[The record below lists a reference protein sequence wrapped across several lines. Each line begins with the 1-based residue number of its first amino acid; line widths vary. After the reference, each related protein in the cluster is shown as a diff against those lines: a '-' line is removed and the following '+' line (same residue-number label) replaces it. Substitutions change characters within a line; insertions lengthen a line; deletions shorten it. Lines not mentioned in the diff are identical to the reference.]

1 MQPNQPPSLLAD
13 FKESCKVCEGSGRK
27 LGYLEIDTLQPH
39 LSQKCF
45 QCQGRGYTLTQLG
58 EDLLELYRPAIQQWI
73 LELRLLTKT
82 RYCVARNVL
91 AVSSVRLEFLEATL
105 NH

>member
-39 LSQKCF
+39 LLQKCF
-45 QCQGRGYTLTQLG
+45 QCQGRCYTLTQLG

-73 LELRLLTKT
+73 REELSRAGTP
-82 RYCVARNVL
+82 
-91 AVSSVRLEFLEATL
+91 
-105 NH
+105 